1 MPINSKSDGQTCTQS
16 DVDALFHCLT
26 RWAHY
31 PVSTDRAWELATEF
45 TQLNASVQS
54 GAADLQLDDEP
65 SAFAVWL
72 NSSAKDV

>member
-1 MPINSKSDGQTCTQS
+1 MPINSKSAEQTCTQS

-31 PVSTDRAWELATEF
+31 PVPTARAWELATEF
-45 TQLNASVQS
+45 TQLNASVQT
-54 GAADLQLDDEP
+54 GAADLRFDEEP

-72 NSSAKDV
+72 NSSAMDV